1 MSVLCTD
8 ISVEAAILL
17 PAMSEGATDP
27 TGLLAALVAAA
38 SEAHTRRTWV
48 RRVAE
53 VLARALPLTR
63 LELGERVE
71 GTGDVDVVSGTPDGA
86 AIATTRRRLLER
98 EIAALRSGLAD
109 ESARRADGRSLLV
122 VPLGGPGAAMF
133 VALSLGPGARL
144 EPSLLAVLGDMLF
157 HLLRGQ
163 EVTQRVAELSRRA
176 HVENR
181 ELRGQARHGERER
194 PFVAQGAAMQEV
206 LRRIDA
212 VAPFD
217 TTVLLAGES
226 GTGKELLAQR
236 LHRLSARGHRSLVA
250 INCGALPANLV
261 ESALF
266 GHEVGAFTGATR
278 RHLGVFERA
287 DRGSLFLDEVGELP
301 LEVQV
306 KLLRAL
312 QSQEFER
319 VGGEERVRVDVRVIA
334 ATHRA
339 LEPMV
344 AAGTFRRDLF
354 FRLCVF
360 PIRVPPLRERLDELP
375 ALIAA
380 LVADIAAR
388 LKLPAP
394 AVSPE
399 ALVQLARHAWPGN
412 VRELG
417 NVLEA
422 AIILGGGGEALA
434 LDAALAVDA
443 PPPSAAIERL
453 DDAIRR
459 CIAEALRAC
468 DGRIYGP
475 TGAAQA
481 LGLKPGTL
489 QSKMRKLGIDREP
502 FIRDS

>member
-1 MSVLCTD
+1 MPEAGLEP
-8 ISVEAAILL
+8 VE
-17 PAMSEGATDP
+17 
-27 TGLLAALVAAA
+27 LLAALVAAA

-48 RRVAE
+48 RRVIEA
-53 VLARALPLTR
+53 LARALPLAR

-71 GTGDVDVVSGTPDGA
+71 GTDEVEVVSGAPGDGA
-86 AIATTRRRLLER
+86 VATTRRRLQER
-98 EIAALRSGLAD
+98 EIAALRAGRID
-109 ESARRADGRSLLV
+109 ETERRGPGGRSRLV
-122 VPLGGPGAAMF
+122 LPLGGAGAAMF
-133 VALSLGPGARL
+133 VALTLGPGERPTPA
-144 EPSLLAVLGDMLF
+144 LAATLGDVLF

-181 ELRGQARHGERER
+181 ELREQARHGERER
-194 PFVAQGAAMQEV
+194 PLVARSAAMQEV
-206 LRRIDA
+206 LRRLEA

-236 LHRLSARGHRSLVA
+236 LHRLSARGHRPMVA

-266 GHEVGAFTGATR
+266 GHEAGAFTGATK

-287 DRGSLFLDEVGELP
+287 DRGTLFLDEVGELP

-334 ATHRA
+334 ATHRE

-344 AAGTFRRDLF
+344 AAGGFRRDLF

-360 PIRVPPLRERLDELP
+360 KIRVPPLRERLEELP
-375 ALIAA
+375 ALTAA

-388 LKLPAP
+388 LKLPTP
-394 AVSPE
+394 AVPPA
-399 ALVQLARHAWPGN
+399 ALVRLARHDWPGN
-412 VRELG
+412 VRELA

-422 AIILGGGGEALA
+422 AIILGRGTALA
-434 LDAALAVDA
+434 LDAALAVEPA
-443 PPPSAAIERL
+443 PAPTPAAVERL
-453 DDAIRR
+453 DAAIRR
-459 CIAEALRAC
+459 CITAALRAC

-475 TGAAQA
+475 GGAAQA

-502 FIRDS
+502 FVRE

>member
-1 MSVLCTD
+1 MTTEAGFEP
-8 ISVEAAILL
+8 VE
-17 PAMSEGATDP
+17 
-27 TGLLAALVAAA
+27 LLAALVAAA

-53 VLARALPLTR
+53 VLARALPLVR
-63 LELGERVE
+63 LELGEPIE
-71 GTGDVDVVSGTPDGA
+71 GTSEVEVMSSGADGGA
-86 AIATTRRRLLER
+86 VTTTRRRLQEP
-98 EIAALRSGLAD
+98 EIAALRSGRID
-109 ESARRADGRSLLV
+109 ESARRGASVRSRIV
-122 VPLGGPGAAMF
+122 VPLGGAGAAMF

-144 EPSLLAVLGDMLF
+144 PPPLAARLGEVLF

-181 ELRGQARHGERER
+181 ELREQARHGERER
-194 PFVAQGAAMQEV
+194 PLVAQSAVMKEV
-206 LRRIDA
+206 LGRIDA

-236 LHRLSARGHRSLVA
+236 LHRLSGRGHRSLMA

-266 GHEVGAFTGATR
+266 GHEAGAFTGATR

-287 DRGSLFLDEVGELP
+287 DRGTLFLDEVGELP

-334 ATHRA
+334 ATHRE

-375 ALIAA
+375 ALTAA
-380 LVADIAAR
+380 LMADIAAR
-388 LKLPAP
+388 LRLPAP
-394 AVSPE
+394 AVPAE
-399 ALVQLARHAWPGN
+399 ALVRLARHAWPGN

-422 AIILGGGGEALA
+422 AIILGRGSTLA
-434 LDAALAVDA
+434 IDTALAVDPA
-443 PPPSAAIERL
+443 PAPAAVEPL
-453 DDAIRR
+453 EAAIRR
-459 CIAEALRAC
+459 CITGALRAC
-468 DGRIYGP
+468 EGRIYGP
-475 TGAAQA
+475 NGAAEA

-489 QSKMRKLGIDREP
+489 QSKMRKLGIEREA
-502 FIRDS
+502 FLKGDANE

>member
-1 MSVLCTD
+1 MAEAGLEP
-8 ISVEAAILL
+8 VE
-17 PAMSEGATDP
+17 
-27 TGLLAALVAAA
+27 LLAALVAAA

-53 VLARALPLTR
+53 VLARALPLAR
-63 LELGERVE
+63 LELGERIE
-71 GTGDVDVVSGTPDGA
+71 GTDEVEVVSGAPDGGA
-86 AIATTRRRLLER
+86 VATTRRRLQER
-98 EIAALRSGLAD
+98 EIAALRSGRVD
-109 ESARRADGRSLLV
+109 EAERRGPGGRERLV
-122 VPLGGPGAAMF
+122 VPLGGAGAAMF
-133 VALSLGPGARL
+133 VALSLGPGGRL
-144 EPSLLAVLGDMLF
+144 TPALAATLGDVLF

-176 HVENR
+176 HAENR
-181 ELRGQARHGERER
+181 ELREQARHGERER
-194 PFVAQGAAMQEV
+194 PLVARSAAMQEV

-236 LHRLSARGHRSLVA
+236 LHRLSARGHRPMVA

-266 GHEVGAFTGATR
+266 GHEAGAFTGATK
-278 RHLGVFERA
+278 RHHGVFERA
-287 DRGSLFLDEVGELP
+287 DRGTLFLDEVGELP

-334 ATHRA
+334 ATHRE

-344 AAGTFRRDLF
+344 AAGSFRRDLF

-360 PIRVPPLRERLDELP
+360 PIRVPPLRERLEELP
-375 ALIAA
+375 ALTAA
-380 LVADIAAR
+380 LVADVAAR

-394 AVSPE
+394 PVPPA
-399 ALVQLARHAWPGN
+399 ALVRLARHDWPGN
-412 VRELG
+412 VRELA

-422 AIILGGGGEALA
+422 AIILGRGTTLA
-434 LDAALAVDA
+434 LDAALAVEPA
-443 PPPSAAIERL
+443 PAPTPAAVEPL
-453 DDAIRR
+453 EAAIRR
-459 CIAEALRAC
+459 CITAALQAC

-475 TGAAQA
+475 GGAAQA

-502 FIRDS
+502 FVRE

>member
-1 MSVLCTD
+1 MAEAGFEP
-8 ISVEAAILL
+8 VE
-17 PAMSEGATDP
+17 
-27 TGLLAALVAAA
+27 LLAALVAAA
-38 SEAHTRRTWV
+38 SEAHTRRTWA
-48 RRVAE
+48 RRVVE
-53 VLARALPLTR
+53 VLARALPLVR
-63 LELGERVE
+63 LELGERAE
-71 GTGDVDVVSGTPDGA
+71 GTDEVEVVSGAPDGG
-86 AIATTRRRLLER
+86 AIATTRRRLQER
-98 EIAALRSGLAD
+98 EIAALRSGRVD
-109 ESARRADGRSLLV
+109 EAERRGPGGRSRLV
-122 VPLGGPGAAMF
+122 VPLGGAPAAMF
-133 VALSLGPGARL
+133 VALTLGPGGHLDPRFA
-144 EPSLLAVLGDMLF
+144 ATLGEVLF

-181 ELRGQARHGERER
+181 ELREQARHGERER
-194 PFVAQGAAMQEV
+194 PLVVRSAAMQEV

-236 LHRLSARGHRSLVA
+236 LHRLSARGHRPMVA

-266 GHEVGAFTGATR
+266 GHEAGAFTGATR

-287 DRGSLFLDEVGELP
+287 DRGTLFLDEVGELP

-334 ATHRA
+334 ATHRE

-344 AAGTFRRDLF
+344 AAGAFRRDLF

-360 PIRVPPLRERLDELP
+360 PIRVPPLRERTGELP
-375 ALIAA
+375 ALTAA

-394 AVSPE
+394 PVPPA
-399 ALVQLARHAWPGN
+399 ALVRLARHDWPGN
-412 VRELG
+412 VRELA

-422 AIILGGGGEALA
+422 AIILGRGATLA
-434 LDAALAVDA
+434 LDAALAVDPTPA
-443 PPPSAAIERL
+443 PAAAPVERL
-453 DDAIRR
+453 DAAIRR
-459 CIAEALRAC
+459 CITAALQAC

-475 TGAAQA
+475 GGAAQA

-502 FIRDS
+502 FVRE

>member
-1 MSVLCTD
+1 MTAEAGLQP
-8 ISVEAAILL
+8 VELL
-17 PAMSEGATDP
+17 T
-27 TGLLAALVAAA
+27 ALVAAA

-48 RRVAE
+48 RRVIE
-53 VLARALPLTR
+53 VLARALPLAR

-71 GTGDVDVVSGTPDGA
+71 GTDEVEVVSGAPDSGA
-86 AIATTRRRLLER
+86 VATTRRRLQER
-98 EIAALRSGLAD
+98 EIAALRSGRID
-109 ESARRADGRSLLV
+109 EAERRGPGARSRLV
-122 VPLGGPGAAMF
+122 VPLGGAGAAMF
-133 VALSLGPGARL
+133 VALSLGPGGRL
-144 EPSLLAVLGDMLF
+144 TPALAATLGDVLF

-181 ELRGQARHGERER
+181 ELREQARHGERER
-194 PFVAQGAAMQEV
+194 PLVARSAAMQEV

-212 VAPFD
+212 VAQFD

-236 LHRLSARGHRSLVA
+236 LHRLSGRGHRSMVA

-266 GHEVGAFTGATR
+266 GHEAGAFTGATK

-287 DRGSLFLDEVGELP
+287 DRGTLFLDEVGELP

-334 ATHRA
+334 ATHRE

-344 AAGTFRRDLF
+344 AAGSFRRDLF
-354 FRLCVF
+354 FGYVCSRSAS
-360 PIRVPPLRERLDELP
+360 PAARAARGAAGPHRRAGRRRRRPAQAARAPVPP
-375 ALIAA
+375 AA
-380 LVADIAAR
+380 LAR
-388 LKLPAP
+388 
-394 AVSPE
+394 
-399 ALVQLARHAWPGN
+399 LARHDWPGN
-412 VRELG
+412 VRELA

-422 AIILGGGGEALA
+422 AIILGRGTTLA
-434 LDAALAVDA
+434 LDAALAVEPA
-443 PPPSAAIERL
+443 PAPAPAPVERL
-453 DDAIRR
+453 DAAIRR
-459 CIAEALRAC
+459 CITAALQAC

-475 TGAAQA
+475 GGAAQA

-502 FIRDS
+502 FVRE

>member
-1 MSVLCTD
+1 
-8 ISVEAAILL
+8 
-17 PAMSEGATDP
+17 MSEAHLDP
-27 TGLLAALVAAA
+27 TSLLAALVAAA

-86 AIATTRRRLLER
+86 AISTTRRRLHER
-98 EIAALRSGLAD
+98 EIAALGSGQI
-109 ESARRADGRSLLV
+109 ETSSRRGTDGRSLLV
-122 VPLGGPGAAMF
+122 VPLGGAGAAMF
-133 VALSLGPGARL
+133 VALSLGPGAAP
-144 EPSLLAVLGDMLF
+144 EPALLAVLGDVLF

-176 HVENR
+176 HAENR

-194 PFVAQGAAMQEV
+194 SLVAQSAAMQEV

-217 TTVLLAGES
+217 TAVLLAGES

-236 LHRLSARGHRSLVA
+236 LHRLSARGHRPLVA

-287 DRGSLFLDEVGELP
+287 DRGTLFLDEVGELP

-334 ATHRA
+334 ATHRE

-344 AAGTFRRDLF
+344 AAGSFRRDLF

-375 ALIAA
+375 ALVAA

-394 AVSPE
+394 AVSPA
-399 ALVQLARHAWPGN
+399 ALLRLAGHSWPGN

-422 AIILGGGGEALA
+422 ALILGRGETLA

-443 PPPSAAIERL
+443 PPPSAPLERL
-453 DDAIRR
+453 DDAVRR
-459 CIAEALRAC
+459 CITDALRAC
-468 DGRIYGP
+468 AGRIYGP

-502 FIRDS
+502 FVHES